1 MKEKIKA
8 LFKDPDF
15 LLIFVYILILPGFG
29 LLNRPIGTVRN
40 LYAPIDDLIPF
51 VPSFILIYHSW
62 FPFLMMNAFAFYK
75 HERSE
80 YRKYML
86 QLIIGQFAAYLTF
99 ILIQTDVSRATNLGN
114 SFFEKIISLTYKVD
128 NHYNG
133 FPSVHALTTTI
144 VIIYVLRSGFKP
156 VYKVFAVFY
165 SVLIMASLLL
175 VKQHVFWDLPAGIV
189 YGILTY
195 PFATCLFKR
204 LFPDMANHGEK
215 IKA

>member
-15 LLIFVYILILPGFG
+15 LLIFAYILILPGFG

-40 LYAPIDDLIPF
+40 LYAPIDDRIPF

-80 YRKYML
+80 YRKYIL

-99 ILIQTDVSRATNLGN
+99 IFFQTDVSRATNLGN

-156 VYKVFAVFY
+156 VYKVLAVFY

-175 VKQHVFWDLPAGIV
+175 VKQHAFWDLPAGIV
-189 YGILTY
+189 YGFLTY
-195 PFATCLFKR
+195 PLATRLFKR
-204 LFPDMANHGEK
+204 LFPDMANNGEK